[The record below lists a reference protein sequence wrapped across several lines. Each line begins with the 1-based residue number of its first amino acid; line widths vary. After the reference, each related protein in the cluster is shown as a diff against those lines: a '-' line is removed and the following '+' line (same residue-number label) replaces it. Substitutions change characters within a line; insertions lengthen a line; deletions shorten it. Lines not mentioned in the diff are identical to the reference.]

1 MVKEKVTICNKMGLH
16 ARPAGLF
23 VTACSGYPCEVN
35 IRKGDKEVNGKS
47 IFGVMSA
54 GVKYKDEIELI
65 CDGEDE
71 ERALRE
77 LVEFLKTGLAEE

>member
-1 MVKEKVTICNKMGLH
+1 MK
-16 ARPAGLF
+16 
-23 VTACSGYPCEVN
+23 

-65 CDGEDE
+65 CEGEDE